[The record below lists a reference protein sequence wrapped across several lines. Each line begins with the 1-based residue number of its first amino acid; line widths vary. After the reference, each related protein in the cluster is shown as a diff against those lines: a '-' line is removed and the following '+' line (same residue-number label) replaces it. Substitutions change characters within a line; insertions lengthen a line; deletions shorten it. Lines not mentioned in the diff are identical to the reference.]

1 MFTDNK
7 DFYPTPQNLIDKML
21 DGLDWKMIHTVLE
34 PSAGKGNIVEA
45 LKKKEDFNNRWYT
58 TIKLNIDCIEND
70 ANLRAVLKEKDFR
83 VVHDDFLTYDTMK
96 EYDLIIMNPPFSN
109 GCKHLL
115 KALEMQQRNGGAV
128 ICLLNAE
135 TLKNECNNERI
146 MLNRMLEEY
155 NADIQYIQDA
165 FMDAERKTNVE
176 IALIKVKLPDVQR
189 DSFIFDS
196 LEKAKEQR
204 EYTYNTG
211 NTQLA
216 ENDFLKAI
224 VEQYKME
231 IEAGVKLI
239 KEYYAMSPHI
249 LYQFGKDKQ
258 TGQTIQTGGCVLNL
272 SIGKDSASVNGYI
285 REIRGKYWSA
295 LFDNPKFIGQ
305 LTNNLQREYY
315 NKVEELKDYEFS
327 LLDKEEKSE
336 HIARQLSIIKNRTF
350 ALKQLVEELFRYTT
364 IISDTENSV
373 YTETVINNVLED
385 CISSYYA
392 IFKEKG
398 ITPNINLCEQ
408 KIVRS
413 VDKTAL
419 LRIFNNVIDNAI
431 KYSEGDLTIS
441 LFENGKI
448 VFSNHTSDLNEIQI
462 GKLFDRFYTVNT
474 ARKSTGLG
482 LSIAKALIE
491 KMDGNISADYSN
503 NVLSIIIKL
512 NEV

>member
-1 MFTDNK
+1 
-7 DFYPTPQNLIDKML
+7 ML
-21 DGLDWKMIHTVLE
+21 WKIMVFFLLVI
-34 PSAGKGNIVEA
+34 IFA
-45 LKKKEDFNNRWYT
+45 L
-58 TIKLNIDCIEND
+58 
-70 ANLRAVLKEKDFR
+70 
-83 VVHDDFLTYDTMK
+83 
-96 EYDLIIMNPPFSN
+96 
-109 GCKHLL
+109 LL
-115 KALEMQQRNGGAV
+115 KIFYM
-128 ICLLNAE
+128 
-135 TLKNECNNERI
+135 
-146 MLNRMLEEY
+146 
-155 NADIQYIQDA
+155 
-165 FMDAERKTNVE
+165 RK
-176 IALIKVKLPDVQR
+176 A
-189 DSFIFDS
+189 
-196 LEKAKEQR
+196 
-204 EYTYNTG
+204 
-211 NTQLA
+211 
-216 ENDFLKAI
+216 
-224 VEQYKME
+224 
-231 IEAGVKLI
+231 
-239 KEYYAMSPHI
+239 
-249 LYQFGKDKQ
+249 
-258 TGQTIQTGGCVLNL
+258 
-272 SIGKDSASVNGYI
+272 I
-285 REIRGKYWSA
+285 REIKRGFSEKLYT
-295 LFDNPKFIGQ
+295 D
-305 LTNNLQREYY
+305 TNTPIMLSSHDKLVSSLANDI
-315 NKVEELKDYEFS
+315 NVELKELKKQKHRYIQGDKELKNAITNISHDLRTPLTTICGYLS

-419 LRIFNNVIDNAI
+419 LRIFNNIIDNAI

-441 LFENGKI
+441 LFENGKL

>member
-1 MFTDNK
+1 
-7 DFYPTPQNLIDKML
+7 ML
-21 DGLDWKMIHTVLE
+21 WKIMVFFLLVI
-34 PSAGKGNIVEA
+34 IFA
-45 LKKKEDFNNRWYT
+45 L
-58 TIKLNIDCIEND
+58 
-70 ANLRAVLKEKDFR
+70 
-83 VVHDDFLTYDTMK
+83 
-96 EYDLIIMNPPFSN
+96 
-109 GCKHLL
+109 LL
-115 KALEMQQRNGGAV
+115 K
-128 ICLLNAE
+128 
-135 TLKNECNNERI
+135 
-146 MLNRMLEEY
+146 
-155 NADIQYIQDA
+155 
-165 FMDAERKTNVE
+165 
-176 IALIKVKLPDVQR
+176 
-189 DSFIFDS
+189 IFYMS
-196 LEKAKEQR
+196 KA
-204 EYTYNTG
+204 
-211 NTQLA
+211 
-216 ENDFLKAI
+216 
-224 VEQYKME
+224 
-231 IEAGVKLI
+231 
-239 KEYYAMSPHI
+239 
-249 LYQFGKDKQ
+249 
-258 TGQTIQTGGCVLNL
+258 
-272 SIGKDSASVNGYI
+272 I
-285 REIRGKYWSA
+285 REIKRGFSEKLYT
-295 LFDNPKFIGQ
+295 D
-305 LTNNLQREYY
+305 TNTPIMLSSHDKLVSSLANDI
-315 NKVEELKDYEFS
+315 NVELKELQKQKHRYIQGDKELKNAITNISHDLRTPLTTICGYLS

-419 LRIFNNVIDNAI
+419 LRIFNNIIDNAI

>member
-1 MFTDNK
+1 
-7 DFYPTPQNLIDKML
+7 ML
-21 DGLDWKMIHTVLE
+21 WKIMVFFLLVI
-34 PSAGKGNIVEA
+34 IFA
-45 LKKKEDFNNRWYT
+45 L
-58 TIKLNIDCIEND
+58 
-70 ANLRAVLKEKDFR
+70 
-83 VVHDDFLTYDTMK
+83 
-96 EYDLIIMNPPFSN
+96 
-109 GCKHLL
+109 LL
-115 KALEMQQRNGGAV
+115 KIFYM
-128 ICLLNAE
+128 
-135 TLKNECNNERI
+135 
-146 MLNRMLEEY
+146 
-155 NADIQYIQDA
+155 
-165 FMDAERKTNVE
+165 RK
-176 IALIKVKLPDVQR
+176 A
-189 DSFIFDS
+189 
-196 LEKAKEQR
+196 
-204 EYTYNTG
+204 
-211 NTQLA
+211 
-216 ENDFLKAI
+216 
-224 VEQYKME
+224 
-231 IEAGVKLI
+231 
-239 KEYYAMSPHI
+239 
-249 LYQFGKDKQ
+249 
-258 TGQTIQTGGCVLNL
+258 
-272 SIGKDSASVNGYI
+272 I
-285 REIRGKYWSA
+285 REIKRGFSEKLYT
-295 LFDNPKFIGQ
+295 D
-305 LTNNLQREYY
+305 TNTPIMLSSYDKLVSSLANDI
-315 NKVEELKDYEFS
+315 NVELKELQKQKHRYIQGDKELKNAITNISHDLRTPLTTICGYLS

-419 LRIFNNVIDNAI
+419 LRIFNNIIDNAI

>member
-1 MFTDNK
+1 
-7 DFYPTPQNLIDKML
+7 ML
-21 DGLDWKMIHTVLE
+21 WKIMVFFLVVI
-34 PSAGKGNIVEA
+34 IFA
-45 LKKKEDFNNRWYT
+45 L
-58 TIKLNIDCIEND
+58 
-70 ANLRAVLKEKDFR
+70 
-83 VVHDDFLTYDTMK
+83 
-96 EYDLIIMNPPFSN
+96 
-109 GCKHLL
+109 LL
-115 KALEMQQRNGGAV
+115 KIFYM
-128 ICLLNAE
+128 
-135 TLKNECNNERI
+135 
-146 MLNRMLEEY
+146 
-155 NADIQYIQDA
+155 
-165 FMDAERKTNVE
+165 RK
-176 IALIKVKLPDVQR
+176 A
-189 DSFIFDS
+189 
-196 LEKAKEQR
+196 
-204 EYTYNTG
+204 
-211 NTQLA
+211 
-216 ENDFLKAI
+216 
-224 VEQYKME
+224 
-231 IEAGVKLI
+231 
-239 KEYYAMSPHI
+239 
-249 LYQFGKDKQ
+249 
-258 TGQTIQTGGCVLNL
+258 
-272 SIGKDSASVNGYI
+272 I
-285 REIRGKYWSA
+285 REIKRGFSEKLYT
-295 LFDNPKFIGQ
+295 D
-305 LTNNLQREYY
+305 TNTPIMLSSHDKLVSSLANDI
-315 NKVEELKDYEFS
+315 NVELKELQKQKHRYIQGDKELKNAITNISHDLRTPLTTICGYLS

-448 VFSNHTSDLNEIQI
+448 VFSNHTSDLNEIQM

>member
-1 MFTDNK
+1 
-7 DFYPTPQNLIDKML
+7 ML
-21 DGLDWKMIHTVLE
+21 WKIMVFFLLVI
-34 PSAGKGNIVEA
+34 IFA
-45 LKKKEDFNNRWYT
+45 L
-58 TIKLNIDCIEND
+58 
-70 ANLRAVLKEKDFR
+70 
-83 VVHDDFLTYDTMK
+83 
-96 EYDLIIMNPPFSN
+96 
-109 GCKHLL
+109 LL
-115 KALEMQQRNGGAV
+115 KIFYM
-128 ICLLNAE
+128 
-135 TLKNECNNERI
+135 
-146 MLNRMLEEY
+146 
-155 NADIQYIQDA
+155 
-165 FMDAERKTNVE
+165 RK
-176 IALIKVKLPDVQR
+176 A
-189 DSFIFDS
+189 
-196 LEKAKEQR
+196 
-204 EYTYNTG
+204 
-211 NTQLA
+211 
-216 ENDFLKAI
+216 
-224 VEQYKME
+224 
-231 IEAGVKLI
+231 
-239 KEYYAMSPHI
+239 
-249 LYQFGKDKQ
+249 
-258 TGQTIQTGGCVLNL
+258 
-272 SIGKDSASVNGYI
+272 I
-285 REIRGKYWSA
+285 REIKRGVSEKLYT
-295 LFDNPKFIGQ
+295 D
-305 LTNNLQREYY
+305 TNTPIMLSSHDKLVSSLANDI
-315 NKVEELKDYEFS
+315 NVELKELQKQKHRYIQGDKELKNAITNISHDLRTPLTTICGYLS

>member
-1 MFTDNK
+1 
-7 DFYPTPQNLIDKML
+7 ML
-21 DGLDWKMIHTVLE
+21 WKIMVFFLLVI
-34 PSAGKGNIVEA
+34 IFA
-45 LKKKEDFNNRWYT
+45 L
-58 TIKLNIDCIEND
+58 
-70 ANLRAVLKEKDFR
+70 
-83 VVHDDFLTYDTMK
+83 
-96 EYDLIIMNPPFSN
+96 
-109 GCKHLL
+109 LL
-115 KALEMQQRNGGAV
+115 KIFYM
-128 ICLLNAE
+128 
-135 TLKNECNNERI
+135 
-146 MLNRMLEEY
+146 
-155 NADIQYIQDA
+155 
-165 FMDAERKTNVE
+165 RK
-176 IALIKVKLPDVQR
+176 A
-189 DSFIFDS
+189 
-196 LEKAKEQR
+196 
-204 EYTYNTG
+204 
-211 NTQLA
+211 
-216 ENDFLKAI
+216 
-224 VEQYKME
+224 
-231 IEAGVKLI
+231 
-239 KEYYAMSPHI
+239 
-249 LYQFGKDKQ
+249 
-258 TGQTIQTGGCVLNL
+258 
-272 SIGKDSASVNGYI
+272 I
-285 REIRGKYWSA
+285 REIKRGFSEKLYT
-295 LFDNPKFIGQ
+295 D
-305 LTNNLQREYY
+305 TNTPIMLSSHDKLVSSLANDI
-315 NKVEELKDYEFS
+315 NVELKELQKQKHRYIQGDKELKNAITNISHDLRTPLTTICGYLS

-419 LRIFNNVIDNAI
+419 LRIFNNIIDNAI

-512 NEV
+512 NEI

>member
-1 MFTDNK
+1 
-7 DFYPTPQNLIDKML
+7 ML
-21 DGLDWKMIHTVLE
+21 WKIMVFFLVVI
-34 PSAGKGNIVEA
+34 IFA
-45 LKKKEDFNNRWYT
+45 L
-58 TIKLNIDCIEND
+58 
-70 ANLRAVLKEKDFR
+70 
-83 VVHDDFLTYDTMK
+83 
-96 EYDLIIMNPPFSN
+96 
-109 GCKHLL
+109 LL
-115 KALEMQQRNGGAV
+115 KIFYM
-128 ICLLNAE
+128 
-135 TLKNECNNERI
+135 
-146 MLNRMLEEY
+146 
-155 NADIQYIQDA
+155 
-165 FMDAERKTNVE
+165 RK
-176 IALIKVKLPDVQR
+176 A
-189 DSFIFDS
+189 
-196 LEKAKEQR
+196 
-204 EYTYNTG
+204 
-211 NTQLA
+211 
-216 ENDFLKAI
+216 
-224 VEQYKME
+224 
-231 IEAGVKLI
+231 
-239 KEYYAMSPHI
+239 
-249 LYQFGKDKQ
+249 
-258 TGQTIQTGGCVLNL
+258 
-272 SIGKDSASVNGYI
+272 I
-285 REIRGKYWSA
+285 REIKRGFSEKLYT
-295 LFDNPKFIGQ
+295 D
-305 LTNNLQREYY
+305 TNTPIMLSSHDKLVSSLANDI
-315 NKVEELKDYEFS
+315 NVELKELQKQKHRYIQGDKELKNAITNISHDLRTPLTTICGYLS

-392 IFKEKG
+392 IFKEKS

>member
-1 MFTDNK
+1 MLWKIMVFFLLVIIFALLLKIFYMRKAIKEIKRGFSEKLYTDTN
-7 DFYPTPQNLIDKML
+7 TPIMLSSHDKL
-21 DGLDWKMIHTVLE
+21 VSSLANDINVELKELQKQKHRYIQGDKELKNAIT
-34 PSAGKGNIVEA
+34 NISHD
-45 LKKKEDFNNRWYT
+45 LRTPLT
-58 TIKLNIDCIEND
+58 TIC
-70 ANLRAVLKEKDFR
+70 
-83 VVHDDFLTYDTMK
+83 
-96 EYDLIIMNPPFSN
+96 
-109 GCKHLL
+109 
-115 KALEMQQRNGGAV
+115 
-128 ICLLNAE
+128 
-135 TLKNECNNERI
+135 
-146 MLNRMLEEY
+146 
-155 NADIQYIQDA
+155 
-165 FMDAERKTNVE
+165 
-176 IALIKVKLPDVQR
+176 
-189 DSFIFDS
+189 
-196 LEKAKEQR
+196 
-204 EYTYNTG
+204 
-211 NTQLA
+211 
-216 ENDFLKAI
+216 
-224 VEQYKME
+224 
-231 IEAGVKLI
+231 
-239 KEYYAMSPHI
+239 
-249 LYQFGKDKQ
+249 
-258 TGQTIQTGGCVLNL
+258 
-272 SIGKDSASVNGYI
+272 GY
-285 REIRGKYWSA
+285 
-295 LFDNPKFIGQ
+295 L
-305 LTNNLQREYY
+305 
-315 NKVEELKDYEFS
+315 S

-431 KYSEGDLTIS
+431 KYSVGDLTIS

>member
-1 MFTDNK
+1 MLWKIMVFFLVVIIFALLLKIFYMRKAIGEIKRGFSEKLYTDTN
-7 DFYPTPQNLIDKML
+7 TPIMLSSHDKL
-21 DGLDWKMIHTVLE
+21 VSSLANDINVELKELQKQKHRYIQGDKELKNAIT
-34 PSAGKGNIVEA
+34 NISHD
-45 LKKKEDFNNRWYT
+45 LRTPLT
-58 TIKLNIDCIEND
+58 TIC
-70 ANLRAVLKEKDFR
+70 
-83 VVHDDFLTYDTMK
+83 
-96 EYDLIIMNPPFSN
+96 
-109 GCKHLL
+109 
-115 KALEMQQRNGGAV
+115 
-128 ICLLNAE
+128 
-135 TLKNECNNERI
+135 
-146 MLNRMLEEY
+146 
-155 NADIQYIQDA
+155 
-165 FMDAERKTNVE
+165 
-176 IALIKVKLPDVQR
+176 
-189 DSFIFDS
+189 
-196 LEKAKEQR
+196 
-204 EYTYNTG
+204 
-211 NTQLA
+211 
-216 ENDFLKAI
+216 
-224 VEQYKME
+224 
-231 IEAGVKLI
+231 
-239 KEYYAMSPHI
+239 
-249 LYQFGKDKQ
+249 
-258 TGQTIQTGGCVLNL
+258 
-272 SIGKDSASVNGYI
+272 GY
-285 REIRGKYWSA
+285 
-295 LFDNPKFIGQ
+295 L
-305 LTNNLQREYY
+305 
-315 NKVEELKDYEFS
+315 S

-431 KYSEGDLTIS
+431 KYSVGDLTIS

>member
-1 MFTDNK
+1 MF
-7 DFYPTPQNLIDKML
+7 
-21 DGLDWKMIHTVLE
+21 WKILVFFLLV
-34 PSAGKGNIVEA
+34 IIFA
-45 LKKKEDFNNRWYT
+45 L
-58 TIKLNIDCIEND
+58 
-70 ANLRAVLKEKDFR
+70 
-83 VVHDDFLTYDTMK
+83 
-96 EYDLIIMNPPFSN
+96 
-109 GCKHLL
+109 LL
-115 KALEMQQRNGGAV
+115 KIFYM
-128 ICLLNAE
+128 
-135 TLKNECNNERI
+135 
-146 MLNRMLEEY
+146 
-155 NADIQYIQDA
+155 
-165 FMDAERKTNVE
+165 RK
-176 IALIKVKLPDVQR
+176 A
-189 DSFIFDS
+189 
-196 LEKAKEQR
+196 
-204 EYTYNTG
+204 
-211 NTQLA
+211 
-216 ENDFLKAI
+216 
-224 VEQYKME
+224 
-231 IEAGVKLI
+231 
-239 KEYYAMSPHI
+239 
-249 LYQFGKDKQ
+249 
-258 TGQTIQTGGCVLNL
+258 
-272 SIGKDSASVNGYI
+272 I
-285 REIRGKYWSA
+285 REIKRGFSEKLYT
-295 LFDNPKFIGQ
+295 D
-305 LTNNLQREYY
+305 TNTPIMLSSHDKLVSSLANDI
-315 NKVEELKDYEFS
+315 NVELKELQKQKHRYIQGDKELKNAITNISHDLRTPLTTICGYLS

-392 IFKEKG
+392 MFKEKG

-431 KYSEGDLTIS
+431 KYSEGDLIIS

-448 VFSNHTSDLNEIQI
+448 VFSNHTSDLSEIQI

>member
-1 MFTDNK
+1 
-7 DFYPTPQNLIDKML
+7 ML
-21 DGLDWKMIHTVLE
+21 WKIMVFFLLVI
-34 PSAGKGNIVEA
+34 IFA
-45 LKKKEDFNNRWYT
+45 L
-58 TIKLNIDCIEND
+58 
-70 ANLRAVLKEKDFR
+70 
-83 VVHDDFLTYDTMK
+83 
-96 EYDLIIMNPPFSN
+96 
-109 GCKHLL
+109 LL
-115 KALEMQQRNGGAV
+115 KIFYM
-128 ICLLNAE
+128 
-135 TLKNECNNERI
+135 
-146 MLNRMLEEY
+146 
-155 NADIQYIQDA
+155 
-165 FMDAERKTNVE
+165 RK
-176 IALIKVKLPDVQR
+176 A
-189 DSFIFDS
+189 
-196 LEKAKEQR
+196 
-204 EYTYNTG
+204 
-211 NTQLA
+211 
-216 ENDFLKAI
+216 
-224 VEQYKME
+224 
-231 IEAGVKLI
+231 
-239 KEYYAMSPHI
+239 
-249 LYQFGKDKQ
+249 
-258 TGQTIQTGGCVLNL
+258 
-272 SIGKDSASVNGYI
+272 I
-285 REIRGKYWSA
+285 REIKRGFSEKLYT
-295 LFDNPKFIGQ
+295 D
-305 LTNNLQREYY
+305 TNTPIMLSSHDKLVSSLANDI
-315 NKVEELKDYEFS
+315 NVELKELQKQKHRYIQGDKELKNAITNISHDLRTPLTTICGYLS

-373 YTETVINNVLED
+373 YTETVINSVLED

>member
-1 MFTDNK
+1 
-7 DFYPTPQNLIDKML
+7 ML
-21 DGLDWKMIHTVLE
+21 WKIMVFFLVVI
-34 PSAGKGNIVEA
+34 IFA
-45 LKKKEDFNNRWYT
+45 L
-58 TIKLNIDCIEND
+58 
-70 ANLRAVLKEKDFR
+70 
-83 VVHDDFLTYDTMK
+83 
-96 EYDLIIMNPPFSN
+96 
-109 GCKHLL
+109 LL
-115 KALEMQQRNGGAV
+115 KIFYM
-128 ICLLNAE
+128 
-135 TLKNECNNERI
+135 
-146 MLNRMLEEY
+146 
-155 NADIQYIQDA
+155 
-165 FMDAERKTNVE
+165 RK
-176 IALIKVKLPDVQR
+176 A
-189 DSFIFDS
+189 
-196 LEKAKEQR
+196 
-204 EYTYNTG
+204 
-211 NTQLA
+211 
-216 ENDFLKAI
+216 
-224 VEQYKME
+224 
-231 IEAGVKLI
+231 
-239 KEYYAMSPHI
+239 
-249 LYQFGKDKQ
+249 
-258 TGQTIQTGGCVLNL
+258 
-272 SIGKDSASVNGYI
+272 I
-285 REIRGKYWSA
+285 REIKRGFSEKLYT
-295 LFDNPKFIGQ
+295 D
-305 LTNNLQREYY
+305 TNTPIMLSSHDKLVSSLANDI
-315 NKVEELKDYEFS
+315 NVELKELQKQKHRYIQGDKELKNAITNISHDLRTPLTTICGYLS

-491 KMDGNISADYSN
+491 KMDGNISADYS
-503 NVLSIIIKL
+503 LSLIHI
-512 NEV
+512 

>member
-1 MFTDNK
+1 
-7 DFYPTPQNLIDKML
+7 ML
-21 DGLDWKMIHTVLE
+21 WKIMVFFLLVI
-34 PSAGKGNIVEA
+34 IFA
-45 LKKKEDFNNRWYT
+45 L
-58 TIKLNIDCIEND
+58 
-70 ANLRAVLKEKDFR
+70 
-83 VVHDDFLTYDTMK
+83 
-96 EYDLIIMNPPFSN
+96 
-109 GCKHLL
+109 LL
-115 KALEMQQRNGGAV
+115 KIFYM
-128 ICLLNAE
+128 
-135 TLKNECNNERI
+135 
-146 MLNRMLEEY
+146 
-155 NADIQYIQDA
+155 
-165 FMDAERKTNVE
+165 RK
-176 IALIKVKLPDVQR
+176 A
-189 DSFIFDS
+189 
-196 LEKAKEQR
+196 
-204 EYTYNTG
+204 
-211 NTQLA
+211 
-216 ENDFLKAI
+216 
-224 VEQYKME
+224 
-231 IEAGVKLI
+231 
-239 KEYYAMSPHI
+239 
-249 LYQFGKDKQ
+249 
-258 TGQTIQTGGCVLNL
+258 
-272 SIGKDSASVNGYI
+272 I
-285 REIRGKYWSA
+285 REIKRGFSEKLYT
-295 LFDNPKFIGQ
+295 D
-305 LTNNLQREYY
+305 TNTPIMLSSHDKLVSSLANDI
-315 NKVEELKDYEFS
+315 NVELKELQKQKHRYIQGDKELKNAITNISHDLRTPLTTICGYLS

-419 LRIFNNVIDNAI
+419 LRIFNNIIDNAI

-482 LSIAKALIE
+482 LYIAKALIE

>member
-1 MFTDNK
+1 
-7 DFYPTPQNLIDKML
+7 ML
-21 DGLDWKMIHTVLE
+21 WKIMVFFLLVI
-34 PSAGKGNIVEA
+34 IFA
-45 LKKKEDFNNRWYT
+45 L
-58 TIKLNIDCIEND
+58 
-70 ANLRAVLKEKDFR
+70 
-83 VVHDDFLTYDTMK
+83 
-96 EYDLIIMNPPFSN
+96 
-109 GCKHLL
+109 LL
-115 KALEMQQRNGGAV
+115 KIFYM
-128 ICLLNAE
+128 
-135 TLKNECNNERI
+135 
-146 MLNRMLEEY
+146 
-155 NADIQYIQDA
+155 
-165 FMDAERKTNVE
+165 RK
-176 IALIKVKLPDVQR
+176 A
-189 DSFIFDS
+189 
-196 LEKAKEQR
+196 
-204 EYTYNTG
+204 
-211 NTQLA
+211 
-216 ENDFLKAI
+216 
-224 VEQYKME
+224 
-231 IEAGVKLI
+231 
-239 KEYYAMSPHI
+239 
-249 LYQFGKDKQ
+249 
-258 TGQTIQTGGCVLNL
+258 
-272 SIGKDSASVNGYI
+272 I
-285 REIRGKYWSA
+285 REIKRGFSEKLYT
-295 LFDNPKFIGQ
+295 D
-305 LTNNLQREYY
+305 TNTPIMLSSHDKLVSSLANDI
-315 NKVEELKDYEFS
+315 NVELKELQKQKHRYIQGDKELKNAITNISHDLRTPLTTICGYLS

-408 KIVRS
+408 KNVRS

>member
-1 MFTDNK
+1 
-7 DFYPTPQNLIDKML
+7 ML
-21 DGLDWKMIHTVLE
+21 WKIMVFFLLVI
-34 PSAGKGNIVEA
+34 IFA
-45 LKKKEDFNNRWYT
+45 L
-58 TIKLNIDCIEND
+58 
-70 ANLRAVLKEKDFR
+70 
-83 VVHDDFLTYDTMK
+83 
-96 EYDLIIMNPPFSN
+96 
-109 GCKHLL
+109 LL
-115 KALEMQQRNGGAV
+115 KIFYM
-128 ICLLNAE
+128 
-135 TLKNECNNERI
+135 
-146 MLNRMLEEY
+146 
-155 NADIQYIQDA
+155 
-165 FMDAERKTNVE
+165 RK
-176 IALIKVKLPDVQR
+176 A
-189 DSFIFDS
+189 
-196 LEKAKEQR
+196 
-204 EYTYNTG
+204 
-211 NTQLA
+211 
-216 ENDFLKAI
+216 
-224 VEQYKME
+224 
-231 IEAGVKLI
+231 
-239 KEYYAMSPHI
+239 
-249 LYQFGKDKQ
+249 
-258 TGQTIQTGGCVLNL
+258 
-272 SIGKDSASVNGYI
+272 I
-285 REIRGKYWSA
+285 REIKRGFSEKLYT
-295 LFDNPKFIGQ
+295 D
-305 LTNNLQREYY
+305 TNTPIMLSSHDKLVSSLANDI
-315 NKVEELKDYEFS
+315 NVELKELQKQKHRYIQGDKELKNAITNISHDLRTPLTTICGYLS

-419 LRIFNNVIDNAI
+419 LRIFNNIIDNAI

-491 KMDGNISADYSN
+491 KMDGNISADYIN
-503 NVLSIIIKL
+503 NVLSIIVKL

>member
-1 MFTDNK
+1 
-7 DFYPTPQNLIDKML
+7 ML
-21 DGLDWKMIHTVLE
+21 WKIMVFFLLVI
-34 PSAGKGNIVEA
+34 IFA
-45 LKKKEDFNNRWYT
+45 L
-58 TIKLNIDCIEND
+58 
-70 ANLRAVLKEKDFR
+70 
-83 VVHDDFLTYDTMK
+83 
-96 EYDLIIMNPPFSN
+96 
-109 GCKHLL
+109 LL
-115 KALEMQQRNGGAV
+115 KIFYM
-128 ICLLNAE
+128 
-135 TLKNECNNERI
+135 
-146 MLNRMLEEY
+146 
-155 NADIQYIQDA
+155 
-165 FMDAERKTNVE
+165 RK
-176 IALIKVKLPDVQR
+176 A
-189 DSFIFDS
+189 
-196 LEKAKEQR
+196 
-204 EYTYNTG
+204 
-211 NTQLA
+211 
-216 ENDFLKAI
+216 
-224 VEQYKME
+224 
-231 IEAGVKLI
+231 
-239 KEYYAMSPHI
+239 
-249 LYQFGKDKQ
+249 
-258 TGQTIQTGGCVLNL
+258 
-272 SIGKDSASVNGYI
+272 I
-285 REIRGKYWSA
+285 REIKRGFSEKLYT
-295 LFDNPKFIGQ
+295 D
-305 LTNNLQREYY
+305 TNTPIMLSSHDKLVSSLANDI
-315 NKVEELKDYEFS
+315 NVELKELQKQKHRYIQGDKELKNAITNISHDLRTPLTTICGYLS

-350 ALKQLVEELFRYTT
+350 ALKQLVEKLFRYTT

-419 LRIFNNVIDNAI
+419 LRIFNNIIDNAI

>member
-1 MFTDNK
+1 MLWKIMVFFLLVIIFALLLKIFYMRKAIKEIKRGFSEKLYTDTN
-7 DFYPTPQNLIDKML
+7 TPIMLSSYDKL
-21 DGLDWKMIHTVLE
+21 VSSLANDINVELKELQKQKHRYIQGDKELKNAIT
-34 PSAGKGNIVEA
+34 NISHD
-45 LKKKEDFNNRWYT
+45 LRTPLT
-58 TIKLNIDCIEND
+58 TICGYL
-70 ANLRAVLKEKDFR
+70 
-83 VVHDDFLTYDTMK
+83 
-96 EYDLIIMNPPFSN
+96 S
-109 GCKHLL
+109 
-115 KALEMQQRNGGAV
+115 
-128 ICLLNAE
+128 LLN
-135 TLKNECNNERI
+135 
-146 MLNRMLEEY
+146 
-155 NADIQYIQDA
+155 
-165 FMDAERKTNVE
+165 
-176 IALIKVKLPDVQR
+176 
-189 DSFIFDS
+189 
-196 LEKAKEQR
+196 
-204 EYTYNTG
+204 
-211 NTQLA
+211 
-216 ENDFLKAI
+216 
-224 VEQYKME
+224 
-231 IEAGVKLI
+231 
-239 KEYYAMSPHI
+239 
-249 LYQFGKDKQ
+249 
-258 TGQTIQTGGCVLNL
+258 
-272 SIGKDSASVNGYI
+272 
-285 REIRGKYWSA
+285 
-295 LFDNPKFIGQ
+295 
-305 LTNNLQREYY
+305 
-315 NKVEELKDYEFS
+315 
-327 LLDKEEKSE
+327 KEEKSK

-408 KIVRS
+408 IIVRS

>member
-1 MFTDNK
+1 
-7 DFYPTPQNLIDKML
+7 ML
-21 DGLDWKMIHTVLE
+21 WKIMVFFLLVI
-34 PSAGKGNIVEA
+34 IFA
-45 LKKKEDFNNRWYT
+45 L
-58 TIKLNIDCIEND
+58 
-70 ANLRAVLKEKDFR
+70 
-83 VVHDDFLTYDTMK
+83 
-96 EYDLIIMNPPFSN
+96 
-109 GCKHLL
+109 LL
-115 KALEMQQRNGGAV
+115 KIFYM
-128 ICLLNAE
+128 
-135 TLKNECNNERI
+135 
-146 MLNRMLEEY
+146 
-155 NADIQYIQDA
+155 
-165 FMDAERKTNVE
+165 RK
-176 IALIKVKLPDVQR
+176 A
-189 DSFIFDS
+189 
-196 LEKAKEQR
+196 
-204 EYTYNTG
+204 
-211 NTQLA
+211 
-216 ENDFLKAI
+216 
-224 VEQYKME
+224 
-231 IEAGVKLI
+231 
-239 KEYYAMSPHI
+239 
-249 LYQFGKDKQ
+249 
-258 TGQTIQTGGCVLNL
+258 
-272 SIGKDSASVNGYI
+272 I
-285 REIRGKYWSA
+285 REIKRGFSEKLYT
-295 LFDNPKFIGQ
+295 D
-305 LTNNLQREYY
+305 TNTPIMLSSYDKLVSSLANDI
-315 NKVEELKDYEFS
+315 NVELKELQKQKHRYIQGDKELKNAITNISHDLRTPLTTICGYLS

>member
-1 MFTDNK
+1 
-7 DFYPTPQNLIDKML
+7 ML
-21 DGLDWKMIHTVLE
+21 WKIMVFFLLVI
-34 PSAGKGNIVEA
+34 IFA
-45 LKKKEDFNNRWYT
+45 L
-58 TIKLNIDCIEND
+58 
-70 ANLRAVLKEKDFR
+70 
-83 VVHDDFLTYDTMK
+83 
-96 EYDLIIMNPPFSN
+96 
-109 GCKHLL
+109 LL
-115 KALEMQQRNGGAV
+115 KIFYM
-128 ICLLNAE
+128 
-135 TLKNECNNERI
+135 
-146 MLNRMLEEY
+146 
-155 NADIQYIQDA
+155 
-165 FMDAERKTNVE
+165 RK
-176 IALIKVKLPDVQR
+176 A
-189 DSFIFDS
+189 
-196 LEKAKEQR
+196 
-204 EYTYNTG
+204 
-211 NTQLA
+211 
-216 ENDFLKAI
+216 
-224 VEQYKME
+224 
-231 IEAGVKLI
+231 
-239 KEYYAMSPHI
+239 
-249 LYQFGKDKQ
+249 
-258 TGQTIQTGGCVLNL
+258 
-272 SIGKDSASVNGYI
+272 I
-285 REIRGKYWSA
+285 REIKRGFSEKLYT
-295 LFDNPKFIGQ
+295 D
-305 LTNNLQREYY
+305 TNTPIMLSSHDKLVSSLANDI
-315 NKVEELKDYEFS
+315 NVELKELQKQKHRYIQGDKELKNAITNISHDLRTPLTTICGYLS

-419 LRIFNNVIDNAI
+419 IRIFNNVIDNAI

>member
-1 MFTDNK
+1 
-7 DFYPTPQNLIDKML
+7 ML
-21 DGLDWKMIHTVLE
+21 WKIMV
-34 PSAGKGNIVEA
+34 
-45 LKKKEDFNNRWYT
+45 F
-58 TIKLNIDCIEND
+58 
-70 ANLRAVLKEKDFR
+70 
-83 VVHDDFLTYDTMK
+83 FLL
-96 EYDLIIMNPPFSN
+96 LIIFAL
-109 GCKHLL
+109 LL
-115 KALEMQQRNGGAV
+115 KIFYM
-128 ICLLNAE
+128 
-135 TLKNECNNERI
+135 
-146 MLNRMLEEY
+146 
-155 NADIQYIQDA
+155 
-165 FMDAERKTNVE
+165 RK
-176 IALIKVKLPDVQR
+176 A
-189 DSFIFDS
+189 
-196 LEKAKEQR
+196 
-204 EYTYNTG
+204 
-211 NTQLA
+211 
-216 ENDFLKAI
+216 
-224 VEQYKME
+224 
-231 IEAGVKLI
+231 
-239 KEYYAMSPHI
+239 
-249 LYQFGKDKQ
+249 
-258 TGQTIQTGGCVLNL
+258 
-272 SIGKDSASVNGYI
+272 I
-285 REIRGKYWSA
+285 REIKRGFSEKLYT
-295 LFDNPKFIGQ
+295 D
-305 LTNNLQREYY
+305 TNTPIMLSSHDKLVSSLANDI
-315 NKVEELKDYEFS
+315 NVELKELQKQKHRYIQGDKELKNAITNISHDLRTPLTTICGYLS

>member
-1 MFTDNK
+1 
-7 DFYPTPQNLIDKML
+7 ML
-21 DGLDWKMIHTVLE
+21 WKIMVFFLVI
-34 PSAGKGNIVEA
+34 IIFA
-45 LKKKEDFNNRWYT
+45 L
-58 TIKLNIDCIEND
+58 
-70 ANLRAVLKEKDFR
+70 
-83 VVHDDFLTYDTMK
+83 
-96 EYDLIIMNPPFSN
+96 
-109 GCKHLL
+109 LL
-115 KALEMQQRNGGAV
+115 KIFYM
-128 ICLLNAE
+128 
-135 TLKNECNNERI
+135 
-146 MLNRMLEEY
+146 
-155 NADIQYIQDA
+155 
-165 FMDAERKTNVE
+165 RK
-176 IALIKVKLPDVQR
+176 A
-189 DSFIFDS
+189 
-196 LEKAKEQR
+196 
-204 EYTYNTG
+204 
-211 NTQLA
+211 
-216 ENDFLKAI
+216 
-224 VEQYKME
+224 
-231 IEAGVKLI
+231 
-239 KEYYAMSPHI
+239 
-249 LYQFGKDKQ
+249 
-258 TGQTIQTGGCVLNL
+258 
-272 SIGKDSASVNGYI
+272 I
-285 REIRGKYWSA
+285 REIKRGFSEKLYT
-295 LFDNPKFIGQ
+295 D
-305 LTNNLQREYY
+305 TNTPIMLSSHDKLVSSLANDI
-315 NKVEELKDYEFS
+315 NVELKELQKQKHRYIQGDKELKNAITNISHDLRTPLTTICGYLS

>member
-1 MFTDNK
+1 
-7 DFYPTPQNLIDKML
+7 ML
-21 DGLDWKMIHTVLE
+21 WKIMVFFLLVI
-34 PSAGKGNIVEA
+34 IFA
-45 LKKKEDFNNRWYT
+45 L
-58 TIKLNIDCIEND
+58 
-70 ANLRAVLKEKDFR
+70 
-83 VVHDDFLTYDTMK
+83 
-96 EYDLIIMNPPFSN
+96 
-109 GCKHLL
+109 LL
-115 KALEMQQRNGGAV
+115 KIFYM
-128 ICLLNAE
+128 
-135 TLKNECNNERI
+135 
-146 MLNRMLEEY
+146 
-155 NADIQYIQDA
+155 
-165 FMDAERKTNVE
+165 RK
-176 IALIKVKLPDVQR
+176 A
-189 DSFIFDS
+189 
-196 LEKAKEQR
+196 
-204 EYTYNTG
+204 
-211 NTQLA
+211 
-216 ENDFLKAI
+216 
-224 VEQYKME
+224 
-231 IEAGVKLI
+231 
-239 KEYYAMSPHI
+239 
-249 LYQFGKDKQ
+249 
-258 TGQTIQTGGCVLNL
+258 
-272 SIGKDSASVNGYI
+272 I
-285 REIRGKYWSA
+285 REIKRGFSEKLYT
-295 LFDNPKFIGQ
+295 D
-305 LTNNLQREYY
+305 TNTPIMLSTHDKLVSSLANDI
-315 NKVEELKDYEFS
+315 NVELKELKKQKHRYIQGDKELKNAITNISHDLRTPLTTICGYLS

-419 LRIFNNVIDNAI
+419 LRIFNNIIDNAI

>member
-1 MFTDNK
+1 MEQIIIF
-7 DFYPTPQNLIDKML
+7 
-21 DGLDWKMIHTVLE
+21 
-34 PSAGKGNIVEA
+34 A
-45 LKKKEDFNNRWYT
+45 L
-58 TIKLNIDCIEND
+58 
-70 ANLRAVLKEKDFR
+70 
-83 VVHDDFLTYDTMK
+83 
-96 EYDLIIMNPPFSN
+96 
-109 GCKHLL
+109 LL
-115 KALEMQQRNGGAV
+115 KIFYM
-128 ICLLNAE
+128 
-135 TLKNECNNERI
+135 
-146 MLNRMLEEY
+146 
-155 NADIQYIQDA
+155 
-165 FMDAERKTNVE
+165 RK
-176 IALIKVKLPDVQR
+176 A
-189 DSFIFDS
+189 
-196 LEKAKEQR
+196 
-204 EYTYNTG
+204 
-211 NTQLA
+211 
-216 ENDFLKAI
+216 
-224 VEQYKME
+224 
-231 IEAGVKLI
+231 
-239 KEYYAMSPHI
+239 
-249 LYQFGKDKQ
+249 
-258 TGQTIQTGGCVLNL
+258 
-272 SIGKDSASVNGYI
+272 I
-285 REIRGKYWSA
+285 REIKRGFSEKLYT
-295 LFDNPKFIGQ
+295 D
-305 LTNNLQREYY
+305 TNTPIMLSSHDKLVSSLANDI
-315 NKVEELKDYEFS
+315 NVELKELQKQKHRYIQGDKELKNAITNISHDLRTPLTTICGYLS

-419 LRIFNNVIDNAI
+419 LRIFNNIIDNAI

>member
-1 MFTDNK
+1 
-7 DFYPTPQNLIDKML
+7 ML
-21 DGLDWKMIHTVLE
+21 WKIMVFFLLVI
-34 PSAGKGNIVEA
+34 IFA
-45 LKKKEDFNNRWYT
+45 L
-58 TIKLNIDCIEND
+58 
-70 ANLRAVLKEKDFR
+70 
-83 VVHDDFLTYDTMK
+83 
-96 EYDLIIMNPPFSN
+96 
-109 GCKHLL
+109 LL
-115 KALEMQQRNGGAV
+115 KIFYM
-128 ICLLNAE
+128 
-135 TLKNECNNERI
+135 
-146 MLNRMLEEY
+146 
-155 NADIQYIQDA
+155 
-165 FMDAERKTNVE
+165 RK
-176 IALIKVKLPDVQR
+176 A
-189 DSFIFDS
+189 
-196 LEKAKEQR
+196 
-204 EYTYNTG
+204 
-211 NTQLA
+211 
-216 ENDFLKAI
+216 
-224 VEQYKME
+224 
-231 IEAGVKLI
+231 
-239 KEYYAMSPHI
+239 
-249 LYQFGKDKQ
+249 
-258 TGQTIQTGGCVLNL
+258 
-272 SIGKDSASVNGYI
+272 I
-285 REIRGKYWSA
+285 REIKRGFSEKLYT
-295 LFDNPKFIGQ
+295 D
-305 LTNNLQREYY
+305 TNTPIMLSSHDKLVSSLANDI
-315 NKVEELKDYEFS
+315 NVELKELQKQKHRYIQGDKELKNAITNISHDLRTPLTTICGYLS

-419 LRIFNNVIDNAI
+419 LRIFNNIIDNSI

>member
-1 MFTDNK
+1 
-7 DFYPTPQNLIDKML
+7 ML
-21 DGLDWKMIHTVLE
+21 WKIMVFFLLVI
-34 PSAGKGNIVEA
+34 IFA
-45 LKKKEDFNNRWYT
+45 L
-58 TIKLNIDCIEND
+58 
-70 ANLRAVLKEKDFR
+70 
-83 VVHDDFLTYDTMK
+83 
-96 EYDLIIMNPPFSN
+96 
-109 GCKHLL
+109 LL
-115 KALEMQQRNGGAV
+115 KIFYM
-128 ICLLNAE
+128 
-135 TLKNECNNERI
+135 
-146 MLNRMLEEY
+146 
-155 NADIQYIQDA
+155 
-165 FMDAERKTNVE
+165 RK
-176 IALIKVKLPDVQR
+176 A
-189 DSFIFDS
+189 
-196 LEKAKEQR
+196 
-204 EYTYNTG
+204 
-211 NTQLA
+211 
-216 ENDFLKAI
+216 
-224 VEQYKME
+224 
-231 IEAGVKLI
+231 
-239 KEYYAMSPHI
+239 
-249 LYQFGKDKQ
+249 
-258 TGQTIQTGGCVLNL
+258 
-272 SIGKDSASVNGYI
+272 I
-285 REIRGKYWSA
+285 REIKRGFSEKLYT
-295 LFDNPKFIGQ
+295 D
-305 LTNNLQREYY
+305 TNTPIMLSSHDKLVSSLANDI
-315 NKVEELKDYEFS
+315 NVELKELQKQKHRYIQGDKELKNAITNISHDLRTPLTTICGYLN

-419 LRIFNNVIDNAI
+419 LRIFNNIIDNAI

-503 NVLSIIIKL
+503 NVLSIIVKL

>member
-1 MFTDNK
+1 MLWKIMVFFLLVIIFALLLKIFYMRKAIKEIKRGFSEKLYTDTN
-7 DFYPTPQNLIDKML
+7 TPIMLSSYDKL
-21 DGLDWKMIHTVLE
+21 VSSLANDINVELKELQKQKHRYIQGDKELKNAIT
-34 PSAGKGNIVEA
+34 NISHD
-45 LKKKEDFNNRWYT
+45 LRTPLT
-58 TIKLNIDCIEND
+58 TIC
-70 ANLRAVLKEKDFR
+70 
-83 VVHDDFLTYDTMK
+83 
-96 EYDLIIMNPPFSN
+96 
-109 GCKHLL
+109 
-115 KALEMQQRNGGAV
+115 
-128 ICLLNAE
+128 
-135 TLKNECNNERI
+135 
-146 MLNRMLEEY
+146 
-155 NADIQYIQDA
+155 
-165 FMDAERKTNVE
+165 
-176 IALIKVKLPDVQR
+176 
-189 DSFIFDS
+189 
-196 LEKAKEQR
+196 
-204 EYTYNTG
+204 
-211 NTQLA
+211 
-216 ENDFLKAI
+216 
-224 VEQYKME
+224 
-231 IEAGVKLI
+231 
-239 KEYYAMSPHI
+239 
-249 LYQFGKDKQ
+249 
-258 TGQTIQTGGCVLNL
+258 
-272 SIGKDSASVNGYI
+272 GY
-285 REIRGKYWSA
+285 
-295 LFDNPKFIGQ
+295 L
-305 LTNNLQREYY
+305 
-315 NKVEELKDYEFS
+315 S

-491 KMDGNISADYSN
+491 KMDGNISADYIN
-503 NVLSIIIKL
+503 NVLSIIVKL

>member
-1 MFTDNK
+1 MF
-7 DFYPTPQNLIDKML
+7 
-21 DGLDWKMIHTVLE
+21 WKILVFFLLV
-34 PSAGKGNIVEA
+34 IIFA
-45 LKKKEDFNNRWYT
+45 L
-58 TIKLNIDCIEND
+58 
-70 ANLRAVLKEKDFR
+70 
-83 VVHDDFLTYDTMK
+83 
-96 EYDLIIMNPPFSN
+96 
-109 GCKHLL
+109 LL
-115 KALEMQQRNGGAV
+115 KIFYM
-128 ICLLNAE
+128 
-135 TLKNECNNERI
+135 
-146 MLNRMLEEY
+146 
-155 NADIQYIQDA
+155 
-165 FMDAERKTNVE
+165 RK
-176 IALIKVKLPDVQR
+176 A
-189 DSFIFDS
+189 
-196 LEKAKEQR
+196 
-204 EYTYNTG
+204 
-211 NTQLA
+211 
-216 ENDFLKAI
+216 
-224 VEQYKME
+224 
-231 IEAGVKLI
+231 
-239 KEYYAMSPHI
+239 
-249 LYQFGKDKQ
+249 
-258 TGQTIQTGGCVLNL
+258 
-272 SIGKDSASVNGYI
+272 I
-285 REIRGKYWSA
+285 REIKRGFSEKLYT
-295 LFDNPKFIGQ
+295 D
-305 LTNNLQREYY
+305 TNTPIMLSSHDKLVSSLANDI
-315 NKVEELKDYEFS
+315 NVELKELQKQKHCYIQGDKELKNAITNISHDLRTPLTTICGYLS

-336 HIARQLSIIKNRTF
+336 HIARQLSIIKDRTF
-350 ALKQLVEELFRYTT
+350 ALKQLAEELFRYTT

-392 IFKEKG
+392 MFKEKG

-431 KYSEGDLTIS
+431 KYSEGDLIIS

>member
-1 MFTDNK
+1 MF
-7 DFYPTPQNLIDKML
+7 
-21 DGLDWKMIHTVLE
+21 WKILVFFLLV
-34 PSAGKGNIVEA
+34 IIFA
-45 LKKKEDFNNRWYT
+45 L
-58 TIKLNIDCIEND
+58 
-70 ANLRAVLKEKDFR
+70 
-83 VVHDDFLTYDTMK
+83 
-96 EYDLIIMNPPFSN
+96 
-109 GCKHLL
+109 LL
-115 KALEMQQRNGGAV
+115 KIFYM
-128 ICLLNAE
+128 
-135 TLKNECNNERI
+135 
-146 MLNRMLEEY
+146 
-155 NADIQYIQDA
+155 
-165 FMDAERKTNVE
+165 RK
-176 IALIKVKLPDVQR
+176 A
-189 DSFIFDS
+189 
-196 LEKAKEQR
+196 
-204 EYTYNTG
+204 
-211 NTQLA
+211 
-216 ENDFLKAI
+216 
-224 VEQYKME
+224 
-231 IEAGVKLI
+231 
-239 KEYYAMSPHI
+239 
-249 LYQFGKDKQ
+249 
-258 TGQTIQTGGCVLNL
+258 
-272 SIGKDSASVNGYI
+272 I
-285 REIRGKYWSA
+285 REIK
-295 LFDNPKFIGQ
+295 IGFSEK
-305 LTNNLQREYY
+305 LYTDTNTPIMLSSHDKLVSSLANDI
-315 NKVEELKDYEFS
+315 NVELKELQKQKHRYIQGDKELKNAITNISHDLRTPLTTICGYLS

-392 IFKEKG
+392 MFKEKG

-431 KYSEGDLTIS
+431 KYSDGDLVIS

-448 VFSNHTSDLNEIQI
+448 VFSNHTSDLSEIQI

-503 NVLSIIIKL
+503 NVLSIIIEL

>member
-1 MFTDNK
+1 
-7 DFYPTPQNLIDKML
+7 ML
-21 DGLDWKMIHTVLE
+21 WKIMVFFLLVI
-34 PSAGKGNIVEA
+34 IFA
-45 LKKKEDFNNRWYT
+45 L
-58 TIKLNIDCIEND
+58 
-70 ANLRAVLKEKDFR
+70 
-83 VVHDDFLTYDTMK
+83 
-96 EYDLIIMNPPFSN
+96 
-109 GCKHLL
+109 LL
-115 KALEMQQRNGGAV
+115 KIFYM
-128 ICLLNAE
+128 
-135 TLKNECNNERI
+135 
-146 MLNRMLEEY
+146 
-155 NADIQYIQDA
+155 
-165 FMDAERKTNVE
+165 RK
-176 IALIKVKLPDVQR
+176 A
-189 DSFIFDS
+189 
-196 LEKAKEQR
+196 
-204 EYTYNTG
+204 
-211 NTQLA
+211 
-216 ENDFLKAI
+216 
-224 VEQYKME
+224 
-231 IEAGVKLI
+231 
-239 KEYYAMSPHI
+239 
-249 LYQFGKDKQ
+249 
-258 TGQTIQTGGCVLNL
+258 
-272 SIGKDSASVNGYI
+272 I
-285 REIRGKYWSA
+285 REIKRGLSEKLYT
-295 LFDNPKFIGQ
+295 D
-305 LTNNLQREYY
+305 TNTPIMLSSHDKLVSSLANDI
-315 NKVEELKDYEFS
+315 NVELKELQKQKHRYIQGDKELKNAITNISHDLRTPLTTICGYLS

-350 ALKQLVEELFRYTT
+350 TLKQLVEELFRYTT

-419 LRIFNNVIDNAI
+419 LRIFNNIIDNAI

>member
-1 MFTDNK
+1 
-7 DFYPTPQNLIDKML
+7 ML
-21 DGLDWKMIHTVLE
+21 WKIMVFFLVVI
-34 PSAGKGNIVEA
+34 IFA
-45 LKKKEDFNNRWYT
+45 L
-58 TIKLNIDCIEND
+58 
-70 ANLRAVLKEKDFR
+70 
-83 VVHDDFLTYDTMK
+83 
-96 EYDLIIMNPPFSN
+96 
-109 GCKHLL
+109 LL
-115 KALEMQQRNGGAV
+115 KIFYM
-128 ICLLNAE
+128 
-135 TLKNECNNERI
+135 
-146 MLNRMLEEY
+146 
-155 NADIQYIQDA
+155 
-165 FMDAERKTNVE
+165 RK
-176 IALIKVKLPDVQR
+176 A
-189 DSFIFDS
+189 
-196 LEKAKEQR
+196 
-204 EYTYNTG
+204 
-211 NTQLA
+211 
-216 ENDFLKAI
+216 
-224 VEQYKME
+224 
-231 IEAGVKLI
+231 
-239 KEYYAMSPHI
+239 
-249 LYQFGKDKQ
+249 
-258 TGQTIQTGGCVLNL
+258 
-272 SIGKDSASVNGYI
+272 I
-285 REIRGKYWSA
+285 REIKRGFSEKLYT
-295 LFDNPKFIGQ
+295 D
-305 LTNNLQREYY
+305 TNTPIMLSSHDKLVSSLANDI
-315 NKVEELKDYEFS
+315 NVELKELQKQKHRYIQGDKELKNAITNISHDLRTPLTTICGYLS

-408 KIVRS
+408 KNVRS

>member
-1 MFTDNK
+1 
-7 DFYPTPQNLIDKML
+7 ML
-21 DGLDWKMIHTVLE
+21 WKIMVFFLLVI
-34 PSAGKGNIVEA
+34 IFA
-45 LKKKEDFNNRWYT
+45 L
-58 TIKLNIDCIEND
+58 
-70 ANLRAVLKEKDFR
+70 
-83 VVHDDFLTYDTMK
+83 
-96 EYDLIIMNPPFSN
+96 
-109 GCKHLL
+109 LL
-115 KALEMQQRNGGAV
+115 KIFYM
-128 ICLLNAE
+128 
-135 TLKNECNNERI
+135 
-146 MLNRMLEEY
+146 
-155 NADIQYIQDA
+155 
-165 FMDAERKTNVE
+165 RK
-176 IALIKVKLPDVQR
+176 A
-189 DSFIFDS
+189 
-196 LEKAKEQR
+196 
-204 EYTYNTG
+204 
-211 NTQLA
+211 
-216 ENDFLKAI
+216 
-224 VEQYKME
+224 
-231 IEAGVKLI
+231 
-239 KEYYAMSPHI
+239 
-249 LYQFGKDKQ
+249 
-258 TGQTIQTGGCVLNL
+258 
-272 SIGKDSASVNGYI
+272 I
-285 REIRGKYWSA
+285 REIKRGFSEKLYT
-295 LFDNPKFIGQ
+295 D
-305 LTNNLQREYY
+305 TNTPIMLSSHDKLVSSLANDI
-315 NKVEELKDYEFS
+315 NVELKELQKQKHRYIQGDKELKNAITNISHDLRTPLTTICGYLS

-419 LRIFNNVIDNAI
+419 LRIFNNIIDNAI

-441 LFENGKI
+441 LFENGEI

>member
-1 MFTDNK
+1 
-7 DFYPTPQNLIDKML
+7 ML
-21 DGLDWKMIHTVLE
+21 WKIMVFFLLVI
-34 PSAGKGNIVEA
+34 IFA
-45 LKKKEDFNNRWYT
+45 L
-58 TIKLNIDCIEND
+58 
-70 ANLRAVLKEKDFR
+70 
-83 VVHDDFLTYDTMK
+83 
-96 EYDLIIMNPPFSN
+96 
-109 GCKHLL
+109 LL
-115 KALEMQQRNGGAV
+115 KIFYM
-128 ICLLNAE
+128 
-135 TLKNECNNERI
+135 
-146 MLNRMLEEY
+146 
-155 NADIQYIQDA
+155 
-165 FMDAERKTNVE
+165 RK
-176 IALIKVKLPDVQR
+176 A
-189 DSFIFDS
+189 
-196 LEKAKEQR
+196 
-204 EYTYNTG
+204 
-211 NTQLA
+211 
-216 ENDFLKAI
+216 
-224 VEQYKME
+224 
-231 IEAGVKLI
+231 
-239 KEYYAMSPHI
+239 
-249 LYQFGKDKQ
+249 
-258 TGQTIQTGGCVLNL
+258 
-272 SIGKDSASVNGYI
+272 I
-285 REIRGKYWSA
+285 REIKRGFSEKLYT
-295 LFDNPKFIGQ
+295 D
-305 LTNNLQREYY
+305 TNTPIMLSSHDKLVSSLANDI
-315 NKVEELKDYEFS
+315 NVELKELKKQKHRYIQGDKELKNAITNISHDLRTPLTTICGYLS

>member
-1 MFTDNK
+1 M
-7 DFYPTPQNLIDKML
+7 
-21 DGLDWKMIHTVLE
+21 
-34 PSAGKGNIVEA
+34 
-45 LKKKEDFNNRWYT
+45 
-58 TIKLNIDCIEND
+58 
-70 ANLRAVLKEKDFR
+70 
-83 VVHDDFLTYDTMK
+83 
-96 EYDLIIMNPPFSN
+96 
-109 GCKHLL
+109 LL
-115 KALEMQQRNGGAV
+115 KIMVFFLVVIIFAL
-128 ICLLNAE
+128 LL
-135 TLKNECNNERI
+135 KI
-146 MLNRMLEEY
+146 FYM
-155 NADIQYIQDA
+155 
-165 FMDAERKTNVE
+165 RK
-176 IALIKVKLPDVQR
+176 A
-189 DSFIFDS
+189 
-196 LEKAKEQR
+196 
-204 EYTYNTG
+204 
-211 NTQLA
+211 
-216 ENDFLKAI
+216 
-224 VEQYKME
+224 
-231 IEAGVKLI
+231 
-239 KEYYAMSPHI
+239 
-249 LYQFGKDKQ
+249 
-258 TGQTIQTGGCVLNL
+258 
-272 SIGKDSASVNGYI
+272 I
-285 REIRGKYWSA
+285 REIKRGFSEKLYT
-295 LFDNPKFIGQ
+295 D
-305 LTNNLQREYY
+305 TNTPIMLSSHDKLVSSLANDI
-315 NKVEELKDYEFS
+315 NVELKELQKQKHRYIQGDKELKNAITNISHDLRTPLTTICGYLS

-441 LFENGKI
+441 LFENGKN

>member
-1 MFTDNK
+1 
-7 DFYPTPQNLIDKML
+7 ML
-21 DGLDWKMIHTVLE
+21 WKIMVLFLLV
-34 PSAGKGNIVEA
+34 IIFA
-45 LKKKEDFNNRWYT
+45 L
-58 TIKLNIDCIEND
+58 
-70 ANLRAVLKEKDFR
+70 
-83 VVHDDFLTYDTMK
+83 
-96 EYDLIIMNPPFSN
+96 
-109 GCKHLL
+109 LL
-115 KALEMQQRNGGAV
+115 KIFYM
-128 ICLLNAE
+128 
-135 TLKNECNNERI
+135 
-146 MLNRMLEEY
+146 
-155 NADIQYIQDA
+155 
-165 FMDAERKTNVE
+165 RK
-176 IALIKVKLPDVQR
+176 A
-189 DSFIFDS
+189 
-196 LEKAKEQR
+196 
-204 EYTYNTG
+204 
-211 NTQLA
+211 
-216 ENDFLKAI
+216 
-224 VEQYKME
+224 
-231 IEAGVKLI
+231 
-239 KEYYAMSPHI
+239 
-249 LYQFGKDKQ
+249 
-258 TGQTIQTGGCVLNL
+258 
-272 SIGKDSASVNGYI
+272 I
-285 REIRGKYWSA
+285 REIKRGFSEKLYT
-295 LFDNPKFIGQ
+295 D
-305 LTNNLQREYY
+305 TNTPIMLSSHDKLVSSLANDI
-315 NKVEELKDYEFS
+315 NVELKELQKQKHRYIQGENAITNISHDLRTPLTTICGYLS

-419 LRIFNNVIDNAI
+419 LRIFNNIIDNAI

>member
-1 MFTDNK
+1 MF
-7 DFYPTPQNLIDKML
+7 
-21 DGLDWKMIHTVLE
+21 WKILVFFLLV
-34 PSAGKGNIVEA
+34 IIFA
-45 LKKKEDFNNRWYT
+45 L
-58 TIKLNIDCIEND
+58 
-70 ANLRAVLKEKDFR
+70 
-83 VVHDDFLTYDTMK
+83 
-96 EYDLIIMNPPFSN
+96 
-109 GCKHLL
+109 LL
-115 KALEMQQRNGGAV
+115 KIFYM
-128 ICLLNAE
+128 
-135 TLKNECNNERI
+135 
-146 MLNRMLEEY
+146 
-155 NADIQYIQDA
+155 
-165 FMDAERKTNVE
+165 RK
-176 IALIKVKLPDVQR
+176 A
-189 DSFIFDS
+189 
-196 LEKAKEQR
+196 
-204 EYTYNTG
+204 
-211 NTQLA
+211 
-216 ENDFLKAI
+216 
-224 VEQYKME
+224 
-231 IEAGVKLI
+231 
-239 KEYYAMSPHI
+239 
-249 LYQFGKDKQ
+249 
-258 TGQTIQTGGCVLNL
+258 
-272 SIGKDSASVNGYI
+272 I
-285 REIRGKYWSA
+285 REIKRGFSEKLYT
-295 LFDNPKFIGQ
+295 D
-305 LTNNLQREYY
+305 TNTPIMLSSHDKLVSSLANDI
-315 NKVEELKDYEFS
+315 NVELKELQKQKHRYIQGDKELKNAITNISHDLRTPLTTICGYLS

-392 IFKEKG
+392 MFKEKG

-419 LRIFNNVIDNAI
+419 LRIFNNVIDNVI
-431 KYSEGDLTIS
+431 KYSEGDLIIS

-503 NVLSIIIKL
+503 NVLSIIIEL

>member
-1 MFTDNK
+1 
-7 DFYPTPQNLIDKML
+7 ML
-21 DGLDWKMIHTVLE
+21 WKIMVFFLVVI
-34 PSAGKGNIVEA
+34 IFA
-45 LKKKEDFNNRWYT
+45 L
-58 TIKLNIDCIEND
+58 
-70 ANLRAVLKEKDFR
+70 
-83 VVHDDFLTYDTMK
+83 
-96 EYDLIIMNPPFSN
+96 
-109 GCKHLL
+109 LL
-115 KALEMQQRNGGAV
+115 KIFYM
-128 ICLLNAE
+128 
-135 TLKNECNNERI
+135 
-146 MLNRMLEEY
+146 
-155 NADIQYIQDA
+155 
-165 FMDAERKTNVE
+165 RK
-176 IALIKVKLPDVQR
+176 A
-189 DSFIFDS
+189 
-196 LEKAKEQR
+196 
-204 EYTYNTG
+204 
-211 NTQLA
+211 
-216 ENDFLKAI
+216 
-224 VEQYKME
+224 
-231 IEAGVKLI
+231 
-239 KEYYAMSPHI
+239 
-249 LYQFGKDKQ
+249 
-258 TGQTIQTGGCVLNL
+258 
-272 SIGKDSASVNGYI
+272 I
-285 REIRGKYWSA
+285 REIKRGFSEKLYT
-295 LFDNPKFIGQ
+295 D
-305 LTNNLQREYY
+305 TNTPIMLSSHDKLVSSLANYI
-315 NKVEELKDYEFS
+315 NVELKELQKQKHRYIQGDKELKNAITNISHDLRTPLTTICGYLS

>member
-1 MFTDNK
+1 
-7 DFYPTPQNLIDKML
+7 ML
-21 DGLDWKMIHTVLE
+21 WKIMVFFLLVI
-34 PSAGKGNIVEA
+34 IFA
-45 LKKKEDFNNRWYT
+45 L
-58 TIKLNIDCIEND
+58 
-70 ANLRAVLKEKDFR
+70 
-83 VVHDDFLTYDTMK
+83 
-96 EYDLIIMNPPFSN
+96 
-109 GCKHLL
+109 LL
-115 KALEMQQRNGGAV
+115 KIFYM
-128 ICLLNAE
+128 
-135 TLKNECNNERI
+135 
-146 MLNRMLEEY
+146 
-155 NADIQYIQDA
+155 
-165 FMDAERKTNVE
+165 RK
-176 IALIKVKLPDVQR
+176 A
-189 DSFIFDS
+189 
-196 LEKAKEQR
+196 
-204 EYTYNTG
+204 
-211 NTQLA
+211 
-216 ENDFLKAI
+216 
-224 VEQYKME
+224 
-231 IEAGVKLI
+231 
-239 KEYYAMSPHI
+239 
-249 LYQFGKDKQ
+249 
-258 TGQTIQTGGCVLNL
+258 
-272 SIGKDSASVNGYI
+272 I
-285 REIRGKYWSA
+285 REIKRGFSEKLYT
-295 LFDNPKFIGQ
+295 D
-305 LTNNLQREYY
+305 TNTPIMLSSHDKLVSSLANDI
-315 NKVEELKDYEFS
+315 NVELKELKKQKHRYIQGDKELKNAITNISHDLRTPLTTICGYLS

-419 LRIFNNVIDNAI
+419 LRIFNNIIDNAI

>member
-1 MFTDNK
+1 
-7 DFYPTPQNLIDKML
+7 ML
-21 DGLDWKMIHTVLE
+21 WKIMVFFLLVI
-34 PSAGKGNIVEA
+34 IFA
-45 LKKKEDFNNRWYT
+45 L
-58 TIKLNIDCIEND
+58 
-70 ANLRAVLKEKDFR
+70 
-83 VVHDDFLTYDTMK
+83 
-96 EYDLIIMNPPFSN
+96 
-109 GCKHLL
+109 LL
-115 KALEMQQRNGGAV
+115 KIFYM
-128 ICLLNAE
+128 
-135 TLKNECNNERI
+135 
-146 MLNRMLEEY
+146 
-155 NADIQYIQDA
+155 
-165 FMDAERKTNVE
+165 RK
-176 IALIKVKLPDVQR
+176 A
-189 DSFIFDS
+189 
-196 LEKAKEQR
+196 
-204 EYTYNTG
+204 
-211 NTQLA
+211 
-216 ENDFLKAI
+216 
-224 VEQYKME
+224 
-231 IEAGVKLI
+231 
-239 KEYYAMSPHI
+239 
-249 LYQFGKDKQ
+249 
-258 TGQTIQTGGCVLNL
+258 
-272 SIGKDSASVNGYI
+272 I
-285 REIRGKYWSA
+285 REIKRGFSEKLYT
-295 LFDNPKFIGQ
+295 D
-305 LTNNLQREYY
+305 TNTPIMLSSHDKLVSSLANDI
-315 NKVEELKDYEFS
+315 NVELKELQKQKHRYIQGDKELKNAITNISHDLRTPLTTICGYLS

-419 LRIFNNVIDNAI
+419 LRIFNNIIDNAI

-503 NVLSIIIKL
+503 NVLSIIIK
-512 NEV
+512 